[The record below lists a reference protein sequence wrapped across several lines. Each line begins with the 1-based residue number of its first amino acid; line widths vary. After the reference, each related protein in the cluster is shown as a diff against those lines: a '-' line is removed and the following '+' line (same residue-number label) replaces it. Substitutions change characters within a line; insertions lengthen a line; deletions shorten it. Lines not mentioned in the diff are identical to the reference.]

1 MRERSAPKKRAQLSM
16 IYLTFLL
23 LLSIPLTIFGLT
35 QDDFDLRERAFDDLE
50 LSEEHPCLISFPNVN
65 PYSLQ
70 VGKTVTV
77 QIDAMLKDKAISE
90 LRVTDGEGN
99 LVYKESFNNAPIEV
113 ATSFPYTP
121 QKAGEADLIGE
132 LTLIEGGK
140 VNCEIT
146 SPYDIQGL
154 QIIPENNAP
163 DFLTLPSQSI
173 PSQNIFT
180 NDTYEYSLEAQDP
193 EGDRIN
199 YSYSFTPRAD
209 WLKKTVIDDGSSGR
223 LTIKFS
229 GRADKP
235 ASYLANIFIHDG
247 YSKNLSAQSWVIN
260 VSPRENDIPV
270 VTIIEPTESL
280 RLDKGT
286 TFKSSWKATDRNL
299 IERYELFITKNITD
313 EQQWIP
319 IDRDIPYDT
328 NSYNVKTSD
337 LTTGTYKLIAQAI
350 DNQDPPGI
358 GKGISPEIVISATG
372 ETPTEKPE
380 EVTDDEVILSE
391 AQVIN
396 MSPMS
401 TDEITNARVTV
412 KATLVAGE
420 GATIDE
426 ESIIFKLDNIDYSD
440 QIKINKISD
449 TEYTIIYQPQQDL
462 EAGLHKA
469 EAMFKDS
476 KGSDISKSW
485 SFTIQALGIEDDSTY
500 NIFGYEIG
508 KNVVR
513 IIAIGV
519 VTVILAIVAPFIIFS
534 IWKGDTTKDDSTVY
548 SNSKLP
554 PSIPTDNTAYTPV
567 EQDFGIKEM
576 VQTDPEPIENTEED
590 PWDKYSAPKPQ
601 DTDSDIEIEESE
613 VQVEP
618 ISEQTNEIEIEPMV
632 KQELEVKVEEM
643 PETPKEEEPT
653 PPPPPPLP
661 PSEIPE
667 QAPVTT
673 SENKVET
680 PIQNEIQEELVVE
693 VKPEGQTS
701 PAIPEPEIPEVAE
714 LQKLSEQLQKIREQE
729 KKESNNNQN
738 PQE

>member
-1 MRERSAPKKRAQLSM
+1 MRERSAPKKRAQLSV

-23 LLSIPLTIFGLT
+23 LLSIPLTIFSLT

-50 LSEEHPCLISFPNVN
+50 LSEEHPCLISFPSVN

-77 QIDAMLKDKAISE
+77 QVDAMLEDKAISE
-90 LRVTDGEGN
+90 LSVTDGEGN
-99 LVYKESFNNAPIEV
+99 LVHKESFNNAPIEI
-113 ATSFPYTP
+113 ATSFAYTP
-121 QKAGEADLIGE
+121 LTAGEADLIGE
-132 LTLIEGGK
+132 LTLMEGGK

-163 DFLTLPSQSI
+163 DFITLPSQSL
-173 PSQNIFT
+173 PSQNIVT
-180 NDTYEYSLEAQDP
+180 NDTYEYTLEAQDP

-209 WLKKTVIDDGSSGR
+209 WLNKTVIDDGSSGR

-260 VSPRENDIPV
+260 VSPGENDIPV
-270 VTIIEPTESL
+270 VTITEPTESL

-286 TFKSSWKATDRNL
+286 AFKSSWKATDRNL

-313 EQQWIP
+313 EEQWIP
-319 IDRDIPYDT
+319 IDKNIPYDI

-358 GKGISPEIVISATG
+358 GKGISPEIVISSTG

-380 EVTDDEVILSE
+380 EVIDDEVILSE
-391 AQVIN
+391 PQVIN
-396 MSPMS
+396 MSPTS
-401 TDEITNARVTV
+401 TDEITNKRVTIR
-412 KATLVAGE
+412 ATLVAGE
-420 GATIDE
+420 DATINEDG
-426 ESIIFKLDNIDYSD
+426 IMFKLDNVDYSD
-440 QIKINKISD
+440 QIKINRISD
-449 TEYTIIYQPQQDL
+449 EEYTIIYQPQQDL
-462 EAGLHKA
+462 DPGLHKA
-469 EAMFKDS
+469 EAIFEDTR
-476 KGSDISKSW
+476 GSDINKSW
-485 SFTIQALGIEDDSTY
+485 NFTIQALETDDDSTY

-508 KNVVR
+508 RNVVR
-513 IIAIGV
+513 VIAIGV
-519 VTVILAIVAPFIIFS
+519 VTIILAIVAPFIIFS
-534 IWKGDTTKDDSTVY
+534 IWKGDKTKDDSTTY

-554 PSIPTDNTAYTPV
+554 PSIPTDDTAYTPV

-576 VQTDPEPIENTEED
+576 VQTDPEPVENPEED

-601 DTDSDIEIEESE
+601 DGGSDIEIEESE

-618 ISEQTNEIEIEPMV
+618 ISEQT
-632 KQELEVKVEEM
+632 K
-643 PETPKEEEPT
+643 
-653 PPPPPPLP
+653 
-661 PSEIPE
+661 
-667 QAPVTT
+667 
-673 SENKVET
+673 
-680 PIQNEIQEELVVE
+680 
-693 VKPEGQTS
+693 
-701 PAIPEPEIPEVAE
+701 
-714 LQKLSEQLQKIREQE
+714 
-729 KKESNNNQN
+729 
-738 PQE
+738 

>member
-1 MRERSAPKKRAQLSM
+1 MREKSAPKKRAQPSV

-50 LSEEHPCLISFPNVN
+50 LSEEHPCLISFPSVN

-70 VGKTVTV
+70 VGETITI
-77 QIDAMLKDKAISE
+77 QIDAKLEDKAISE

-99 LVYKESFNNAPIEV
+99 LVHEESFGNSPIEI
-113 ATSFPYTP
+113 ATSFAYTP
-121 QKAGEADLIGE
+121 LTAGEADLIGE
-132 LTLIEGGK
+132 LTLTEGGK

-173 PSQNIFT
+173 PSQNIVT
-180 NDTYEYSLEAQDP
+180 NDTYEYTLEAQDP

-199 YSYSFTPRAD
+199 YSYSFTPRAL
-209 WLKKTVIDDGSSGR
+209 WLNKTIIDDGSSGR

-229 GRADKP
+229 GKADKP

-247 YSKNLSAQSWVIN
+247 YSKNLRAQSWVIN
-260 VSPRENDIPV
+260 VSPSENDIPV
-270 VTIIEPTESL
+270 VTITEPIESL

-286 TFKSSWKATDRNL
+286 TFKSSWEATDRNL

-313 EQQWIP
+313 EEQWIP
-319 IDRDIPYDT
+319 IDKNIPYDI

-372 ETPTEKPE
+372 DTPTEKSDDK
-380 EVTDDEVILSE
+380 VTLSE
-391 AQVIN
+391 PQVIN
-396 MSPMS
+396 MSPTS

-426 ESIIFKLDNIDYSD
+426 ESIIFKLDNINYSD
-440 QIKINKISD
+440 QIKINRISD
-449 TEYTIIYQPQQDL
+449 EEYTIIYQPQQDL

-485 SFTIQALGIEDDSTY
+485 SFTIQALGTADDSTY

-554 PSIPTDNTAYTPV
+554 PSIPTDDTKYIPT
-567 EQDFGIKEM
+567 EEEFGVQHM
-576 VQTDPEPIENTEED
+576 VQAEPTQEKPSEED
-590 PWDKYSAPKPQ
+590 VWDKYSAPKPLEK
-601 DTDSDIEIEESE
+601 DSNKEEI
-613 VQVEP
+613 VE
-618 ISEQTNEIEIEPMV
+618 
-632 KQELEVKVEEM
+632 LKVEEVT
-643 PETPKEEEPT
+643 ETPKDQEST
-653 PPPPPPLP
+653 PPPPLP

-667 QAPVTT
+667 QTPATT

-680 PIQNEIQEELVVE
+680 PIQNETQEELVVE

-729 KKESNNNQN
+729 KQESNNNQN

>member
-1 MRERSAPKKRAQLSM
+1 MREKSAPKKRAQLSV

-23 LLSIPLTIFGLT
+23 LLSIPLTIFSLT
-35 QDDFDLRERAFDDLE
+35 QDDFDFRGRAFDDLE
-50 LSEEHPCLISFPNVN
+50 LSKEHPCLISFPNVN

-77 QIDAMLKDKAISE
+77 QVDAMLEDKAISE
-90 LRVTDGEGN
+90 LSVTDGEGN
-99 LVYKESFNNAPIEV
+99 LVHKESFNNAPIEV

-132 LTLIEGGK
+132 LALTEGGK

-154 QIIPENNAP
+154 QIIPENNPP

-173 PSQNIFT
+173 PSQNIVT
-180 NDTYEYSLEAQDP
+180 NDTYEYTLEAQDP

-209 WLKKTVIDDGSSGR
+209 WLNKTVIDDGSSGR

-229 GRADKP
+229 GRVDKP

-247 YSKNLSAQSWVIN
+247 YSKNLRAQSWVIN
-260 VSPRENDIPV
+260 VSPSENDIPV
-270 VTIIEPTESL
+270 VTITEPTESL

-286 TFKSSWKATDRNL
+286 TFKSSWKATDRNF
-299 IERYELFITKNITD
+299 IEKYELFITKNITD
-313 EQQWIP
+313 EEQWIP
-319 IDRDIPYDT
+319 IDTDIPYDT
-328 NSYNVKTSD
+328 NSYNVETSD

-358 GKGISPEIVISATG
+358 GKGISSEIVISATG

-380 EVTDDEVILSE
+380 EVIDDEIILSE
-391 AQVIN
+391 PQVIN

-401 TDEITNARVTV
+401 TDEITNRRVTIR
-412 KATLVAGE
+412 ATLVAGE
-420 GATIDE
+420 DAKINED
-426 ESIIFKLDNIDYSD
+426 SIMFKLDNVDYSD
-440 QIKINKISD
+440 QIKINRISD
-449 TEYTIIYQPQQDL
+449 QEYTIIYQPQQDL
-462 EAGLHKA
+462 DPGLHKA
-469 EAMFKDS
+469 EAIFEDTR
-476 KGSDISKSW
+476 GSDINKSW
-485 SFTIQALGIEDDSTY
+485 NFTIQPLETDDDSTY

-508 KNVVR
+508 RNVVR
-513 IIAIGV
+513 VIAIGV

-576 VQTDPEPIENTEED
+576 VQTDPEPVENPEED

-601 DTDSDIEIEESE
+601 DADSEIEIEESE

-643 PETPKEEEPT
+643 PETPQEEEPT
-653 PPPPPPLP
+653 PPPPPPH

-667 QAPVTT
+667 QTPVTI
-673 SENKVET
+673 SENTVET
-680 PIQNEIQEELVVE
+680 PTQNEIPEEPTVE

-729 KKESNNNQN
+729 KQESNNNQN

>member
-1 MRERSAPKKRAQLSM
+1 MRERSAPKKRAQLSV

-23 LLSIPLTIFGLT
+23 LLSIPLTIFSLT
-35 QDDFDLRERAFDDLE
+35 QDDFDFRGRAFDDLE
-50 LSEEHPCLISFPNVN
+50 LSKEHPCLISFPNVN

-77 QIDAMLKDKAISE
+77 QVDAMLEDKAISE
-90 LRVTDGEGN
+90 LSVTDGEGN
-99 LVYKESFNNAPIEV
+99 LVHKESFNNAPIEV

-121 QKAGEADLIGE
+121 QKAGEADLTGE
-132 LTLIEGGK
+132 LTLTEGGK

-173 PSQNIFT
+173 PSLNIVT
-180 NDTYEYSLEAQDP
+180 NDTYEYTLEAQDP

-209 WLKKTVIDDGSSGR
+209 WLNKTVIDDGSSGR

-229 GRADKP
+229 GRVDKP

-247 YSKNLSAQSWVIN
+247 YSKNLRAQSWVIN
-260 VSPRENDIPV
+260 VSPSENDIPV
-270 VTIIEPTESL
+270 VTITEPTESL

-286 TFKSSWKATDRNL
+286 AFKSSWKATDRNF
-299 IERYELFITKNITD
+299 IEKYELFITKNITD
-313 EQQWIP
+313 EEQWIP
-319 IDRDIPYDT
+319 IETDIPYDT
-328 NSYNVKTSD
+328 NSYNVETSD

-358 GKGISPEIVISATG
+358 GKGISSEIVISATG

-380 EVTDDEVILSE
+380 EVIDDEIILSE
-391 AQVIN
+391 PQVIN

-401 TDEITNARVTV
+401 TDEITNRRVTIR
-412 KATLVAGE
+412 ATLVAGE
-420 GATIDE
+420 DAKINED
-426 ESIIFKLDNIDYSD
+426 SIMFKLDNVDYSD
-440 QIKINKISD
+440 QIKINRISD
-449 TEYTIIYQPQQDL
+449 QEYTIIYQPQQDL
-462 EAGLHKA
+462 DPGLHKA
-469 EAMFKDS
+469 EAIFEDTR
-476 KGSDISKSW
+476 GSDINKSW
-485 SFTIQALGIEDDSTY
+485 NFTIQPLETDDDSTY

-508 KNVVR
+508 RNVVR
-513 IIAIGV
+513 VIAIGV

-576 VQTDPEPIENTEED
+576 VQTDPEPVENPEED

-601 DTDSDIEIEESE
+601 DADSEIEIEESE

-643 PETPKEEEPT
+643 PETPQEEEPT
-653 PPPPPPLP
+653 PPPPPPH

-667 QAPVTT
+667 QTPVTI
-673 SENKVET
+673 SENTVET
-680 PIQNEIQEELVVE
+680 PTQNEIPEEPTVE

-729 KKESNNNQN
+729 KQESNNNQN